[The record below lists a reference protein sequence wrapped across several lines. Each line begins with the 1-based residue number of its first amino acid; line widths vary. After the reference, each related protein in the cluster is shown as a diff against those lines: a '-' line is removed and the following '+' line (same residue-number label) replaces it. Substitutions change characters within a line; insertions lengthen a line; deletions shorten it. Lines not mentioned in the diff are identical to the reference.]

1 MTTTEPAAAYTITYI
16 EEDLTQQEWQD
27 YCQKVAEEN
36 RRKLK
41 KAHENRNSTAP
52 WEK

>member
-1 MTTTEPAAAYTITYI
+1 MTTEQPAENVTYI
-16 EEDLTQQEWQD
+16 YEKMTDKEWQD

-41 KAHENRNSTAP
+41 KAHENRNSTASVCS
-52 WEK
+52 